1 MPINSDFLIK
11 HIRPVDVDAVDAI
24 FSAEFQAHLNAEL
37 GMSDDDLRKL
47 ALAWATAAVKDPAN
61 VGVFSEAAD
70 RVSKGRWSE
79 HSQTKVNT
87 VFFLNRSQLAL
98 LSAMGNADTA
108 DRTFAADFSGDP
120 IAIAVDVA
128 RGGSAKVRRNVTEM
142 FVSTDRAGNICHL
155 NPPPKTAAAPQAAPD
170 PAPQAAPLPTGADPA
185 TAGLN
190 AVIDLSHNNGTLTV
204 ADFERAKAAGIRAVF
219 HKATQGNH
227 FADPMFVPHLT
238 AARSAGLLIGAYHFG
253 NAVDGATQFA
263 FFEATVRASGLGPM
277 PLVLDYEANSN
288 PQTSMSLQQAKAFLQ
303 QAQARVG
310 KPIGL
315 YSGFTVKDALGAR
328 VDAGLAASWLWLP
341 AYGRNPVAQASWARW
356 TFWQYSDGN
365 VGPEP
370 RRIPGFQIPIDR
382 SVFNGSE
389 AELNAFWQEASVTV

>member
-11 HIRPVDVDAVDAI
+11 HIRPVDADAVDAI
-24 FSAEFQAHLNAEL
+24 FSREFQTYLHAEL
-37 GMSDDDLRKL
+37 GMSEGDLRQL
-47 ALAWATAAVKDPAN
+47 ALAWATTAVKDPAN
-61 VGVFSEAAD
+61 SRAFSEAAD
-70 RVSKGRWSE
+70 SVSKGRWSE

-120 IAIAVDVA
+120 IAIAVDVV
-128 RGGSAKVRRNVTEM
+128 RGGSVKVRHDVTEM

-155 NPPPKTAAAPQAAPD
+155 NPPPKTAAAPQAAS
-170 PAPQAAPLPTGADPA
+170 APQAAPMATGADPA

-190 AVIDLSHNNGTLTV
+190 AVIDLSHNNGTLTA
-204 ADFERAKAAGIRAVF
+204 ADFEKAKAAGIRAVF

-253 NAVDGATQFA
+253 NAADAAAQYA

-277 PLVLDYEANSN
+277 PLVLDYESNST

-303 QAQARVG
+303 QAQAKVG

-315 YSGFTVKDALGAR
+315 YSGFTVKDALGPK
-328 VDAGLAASWLWLP
+328 VDAQLAASWLWLP